1 MKSKVKQ
8 APKVQEVEVKQAPTK
23 VEEAKVEMQTEST
36 KLEGDQTIIGI
47 GGNLVADK
55 EYTVSGHTA
64 QVLIDKGFATL
75 K

>member
-8 APKVQEVEVKQAPTK
+8 APKVQEVEVKQAPIPAE
-23 VEEAKVEMQTEST
+23 VQTEST

-75 K
+75 KTT